1 VKARNA
7 TYYNT
12 DDVVA
17 VVVRALNEAVALA
30 DPDPDKYLSIMPM
43 SLRIAYSGSKTTKA
57 TANYTLTTGEQ
68 AAVPRYDLRVGL
80 VRRTQVFGSEI
91 EYLAAAGPVANV
103 PRDAVA
109 AVAQAVLQAAPGRLK
124 RVLWKGV
131 AKAYPPTD
139 PNELRRS
146 WIFPASSVAAMAAT
160 WDLDIRLYADR
171 KGDTN
176 EAKLVH
182 AEERRA
188 KLKEKLTIVQA
199 NRTELQTRLAN
210 FMETERK
217 LKDQLSVVETNINA
231 LSNSEEEA

>member
-1 VKARNA
+1 VRSRNA
-7 TYYNT
+7 TYYDT

-17 VVVRALNEAVALA
+17 VVVRTLNEAIALA
-30 DPDPDKYLSIMPM
+30 DPDPDKYLSVMPM
-43 SLRIAYSGSKTTKA
+43 SLRIAYSGAKTTKA

-80 VRRTQVFGSEI
+80 VHRTRMFDSQI
-91 EYLAAAGPVANV
+91 EYLATAGPVANL

-109 AVAQAVLQAAPGRLK
+109 AVAQAVLQAAPGRAR
-124 RVLWKGV
+124 RVLWNGV

-139 PNELRRS
+139 RNELQRS
-146 WIFPASSVAAMAAT
+146 WIFPASSAAAMAAT
-160 WDLDIRLYADR
+160 WDLDIRLYANR
-171 KGDTN
+171 KANTN

-199 NRTELQTRLAN
+199 NRTQLQTTLAN
-210 FMETERK
+210 VMETERK